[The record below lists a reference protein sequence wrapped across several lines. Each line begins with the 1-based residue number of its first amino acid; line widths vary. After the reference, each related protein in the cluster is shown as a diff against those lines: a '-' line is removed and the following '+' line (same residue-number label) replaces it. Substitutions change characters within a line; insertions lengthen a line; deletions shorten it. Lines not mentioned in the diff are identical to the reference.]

1 MPQWGFGAFLMAVV
15 MGVIVYNHFNE
26 RRERKTV
33 LSYTLEDLKKRK
45 RDFKKIKEYFLKENI
60 NNNEFYIDDQTW
72 SDLEMDKVFSSL
84 DLTLSTAG
92 EHKLY
97 DILRRLSLSKDFLE
111 ERNNIIKEFQ
121 HNKNLFKEV
130 RSVFATLGKQVQGN
144 ILDIL
149 YYKEKGNFK
158 GSLIMYN
165 ILSLMAIASMLSMVV
180 IGYNGLLLLTIIS
193 SINMTVHYKI
203 NKKIQGKVLSID
215 YLSDVAKACKDIS
228 SIDNKCIKSY
238 TEKLKD
244 NIKLCDVVLKNSSTI
259 GRLEGLD
266 AIGDY
271 LNALFLFQVRS
282 YFKVMSNIEDK
293 KSKLIELYSIIGEID
308 ALSSVAYY
316 RENLPYYSEP
326 NLKEN
331 ERLIRAKEALNPL
344 ILEGVANDITLGPKG
359 IILTGSNM
367 AGKSTYLR
375 TVGINAILSQS
386 IYTTL
391 CKEYEGGIFRIMSSI
406 SISDNIEGGES
417 YYLGEAK
424 AVNRILKVIES
435 HNDVLCFIDEIFK
448 GTNPVERVKAA
459 KEILIYIINKGALAM
474 VATHDLEL
482 TVMTDGRYEN
492 YHFEEGM
499 SETEGL
505 SFDYKL
511 KVGVCKTRNAIKL
524 LKYLNYPKEIIEG
537 AEREII

>member
-1 MPQWGFGAFLMAVV
+1 MPQWSLGAFFMVLVL
-15 MGVIVYNHFNE
+15 GIIIFNNFQE
-26 RRERKTV
+26 RNGKKQV
-33 LSYTLEDLKKRK
+33 LNYTLEDLKKRK
-45 RDFKKIKEYFLKENI
+45 RDFKKIKEYYLKENK
-60 NNNEFYIDDQTW
+60 NNEEFYIDDQTW
-72 SDLEMDKVFSSL
+72 SDLEMDKVFSNL

-97 DILRRLSLSKDFLE
+97 DILRRISLKKDSLE
-111 ERNNIIKEFQ
+111 ERNNIIKELQ
-121 HNKNLFKEV
+121 SNKKLFKEV
-130 RSVFATLGKQVQGN
+130 REIFSTLGKQAQGN
-144 ILDIL
+144 ILEIL
-149 YYKEKGNFK
+149 YHKEKEDFK
-158 GSLIMYN
+158 GNLIIYN
-165 ILSLMAIASMLSMVV
+165 ILALAAIGSIVSMTV
-180 IGYNGLLLLTIIS
+180 IGYNGLLLLAIIS
-193 SINMTVHYKI
+193 PINMIVHYSI

-215 YLSDVAKACKDIS
+215 YLSNIAKACKDLS
-228 SIDNKCIKSY
+228 SINNKLLEPY
-238 TEKLKD
+238 TEKLRE

-266 AIGDY
+266 VLGDY

-282 YFKVMSNIEDK
+282 YFKVMANIGDK
-293 KSKLIELYSIIGEID
+293 KSQLTELYGSLGYID

-316 RENLPYYSEP
+316 RETIPYYSEP
-326 NLKEN
+326 NLKEG
-331 ERLIRAKEALNPL
+331 EKYIISKEALNPL
-344 ILEGVANDITLGPKG
+344 ILDGVANDITLGPKG

-391 CKEYEGGIFRIMSSI
+391 CKDYEGGIFRIMSSI
-406 SISDNIEGGES
+406 SITDNIAGGES

-424 AVNRILKVIES
+424 AVNRILKVIENN
-435 HNDVLCFIDEIFK
+435 NDVLCFIDEIFK

-482 TVMTDGRYEN
+482 TVMTDGKYDN

-511 KVGVCKTRNAIKL
+511 KEGVCKTRNAIKL
-524 LKYLNYPKEIIEG
+524 LKYLDYPKEIIEG
-537 AEREII
+537 AERTII